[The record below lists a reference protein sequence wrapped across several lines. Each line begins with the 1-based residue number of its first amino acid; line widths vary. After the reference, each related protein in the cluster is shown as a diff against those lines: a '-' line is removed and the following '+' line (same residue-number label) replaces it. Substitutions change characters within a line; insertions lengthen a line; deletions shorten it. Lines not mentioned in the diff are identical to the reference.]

1 MTDAIDTIRN
11 DIAYLR
17 ALAEG
22 GREDQSRRGGAI
34 MLAAGLVWSTCSVLQ
49 WAALTGRIGE
59 GVATG
64 GWLLGSVLFFGAL
77 FWTIRRDGKGVGR
90 SKALGLAWSGVGW
103 TIFVLFAAIFVAT
116 WRTHSQ
122 LLISFFPSIILALYG
137 AAWSVAAALF
147 DKGWLKLTCIGSFVM
162 SVVCAWFIADP
173 TQYLVYAAALL
184 LLAGL
189 PGAVMLRQPAPSASL

>member
-1 MTDAIDTIRN
+1 MTDAIDAIRN

-17 ALAEG
+17 ALAED

-34 MLAAGLVWSTCSVLQ
+34 MLAAGLVWSSCAVVQ
-49 WAALTGRIGE
+49 WAALTGRVSE

-64 GWLLGSVLFFGAL
+64 GWLLGAVLFFAAL
-77 FWTIRRDGKGVGR
+77 FWTIRGQGKGRGR
-90 SKALGLAWSGVGW
+90 SKAVGLAWSGVGW

-116 WRTHSQ
+116 WRTHSP
-122 LLISFFPSIILALYG
+122 LLIAFFPSIILALYG

-147 DKGWLKLTCIGSFVM
+147 EKGWLKLTTIGSFAM
-162 SVVCAWFIADP
+162 AVVCAWFIADP

-184 LLAGL
+184 LLAAL
-189 PGAVMLRQPAPSASL
+189 PGAVMLRQAAPSASA